1 VRKISGKKIF
11 EKKALKK
18 DRSRLKLIFQIYD
31 QGHEVTPL
39 KANPKKQRSKILNQI
54 IIEG

>member
-11 EKKALKK
+11 EKNALKK

-31 QGHEVTPL
+31 QGHEMTPL